1 MKIIQN
7 IKNFF
12 FKSKSKI
19 VIKKKAEK
27 KFINNGDNM
36 DYDGMGDW
44 GRFPPINKKKN
55 NGTTRNKR

>member
-12 FKSKSKI
+12 FKSKPKI
-19 VIKKKAEK
+19 IIKKTK
-27 KFINNGDNM
+27 KKNFINNGDNI

-44 GRFPPINKKKN
+44 GRFPPINKEKK
-55 NGTTRNKR
+55 

>member
-7 IKNFF
+7 IKKFF
-12 FKSKSKI
+12 IKSKPKI
-19 VIKKKAEK
+19 LKEKVVNK

-44 GRFPPINKKKN
+44 GRFPPIRKKE
-55 NGTTRNKR
+55 